1 MEIGAFQPDA
11 LENLLEWLD
20 KKLDSREILCY
31 TKEELK
37 RGSSK
42 MVNNE
47 QTKRAYAKQYINSLQ
62 SIEEEMEV
70 YKEQK
75 RELRDEYRESGWL
88 TTHEIAAT
96 VRAYRIVVQANKGQF
111 DLDEFFENIK
121 MFANESRSSTPG
133 NWHDSK
139 IF

>member
-1 MEIGAFQPDA
+1 
-11 LENLLEWLD
+11 LD

-133 NWHDSK
+133 N
-139 IF
+139 